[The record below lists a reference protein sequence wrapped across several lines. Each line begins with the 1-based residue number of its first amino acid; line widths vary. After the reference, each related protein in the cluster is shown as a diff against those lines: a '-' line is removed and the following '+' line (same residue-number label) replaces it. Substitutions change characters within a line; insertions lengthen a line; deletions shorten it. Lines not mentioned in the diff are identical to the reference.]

1 MQKSL
6 EAVLNDGEQVARR
19 IVARTRGTGHGGS
32 ITRLMSPSDFGH
44 YLKPFVF
51 LDLFSSDAALVR
63 NMAVHPHSGIATITV
78 LTDGNLRFDKP
89 GWGTGTIGYGGV
101 EWMRAGS
108 GVWHGDEMW
117 PGSTPRIR
125 GFQLWI
131 ALPAELEASPA
142 EWQFVE
148 GNAIPVV
155 GPARLIFGE
164 YQGSRSP
171 VRSPS
176 GVNYLLVTLLSG
188 EEYVYQPPG
197 GHEVGWLSVSQGALE
212 ADEAISAGELVMFE
226 RGVMPIALRG
236 GTAGATFVLGS
247 AVPHPHDLVLG
258 YYSVHTSAAALQ
270 AGEARIAEIR
280 PRRAN
285 ALN

>member
-1 MQKSL
+1 MQKQR
-6 EAVLNDGEQVARR
+6 EALLNDDDQGFRR
-19 IVARTRGTGHGGS
+19 IVARTRGAGHGGP

-44 YLKPFVF
+44 HLKPFVF

-78 LTDGNLRFDKP
+78 LTDGDLRFDKP
-89 GWGTGTIGYGGV
+89 GWGSGTIGYGGV

-117 PGSTPRIR
+117 PGSTPKVR

-148 GNAIPVV
+148 ASEIPAV
-155 GPARLIFGE
+155 GPARLILGE

-171 VRSPS
+171 VRTPS
-176 GVNYLLVTLLSG
+176 GVNYLLVTLRPG
-188 EEYVYQPPG
+188 EEYLYQPPE

-212 ADEAISAGELVMFE
+212 AEEAVSAAELVMFE
-226 RGVMPIALRG
+226 RGGRPIALRG

-247 AVPHPHDLVLG
+247 AVPHPHDLILG
-258 YYSVHTSAAALQ
+258 SYSVHTSATALR
-270 AGEARIAEIR
+270 AGEARIMELC
-280 PRRAN
+280 PRHAGVL
-285 ALN
+285 A